1 MERNFRSA
9 MTNVYSVYNVKD
21 FGQQSTR
28 EKKKSTSRNRTELT
42 F

>member
-9 MTNVYSVYNVKD
+9 MTKVYSVYNVKD

-28 EKKKSTSRNRTELT
+28 EKKSTSRNRTELT

>member
-28 EKKKSTSRNRTELT
+28 EKKNQHHEIELN
-42 F
+42 